1 MVDRFELVFGDGEV
15 EADFSGEVEAV
26 CWDLGVVE
34 GDGVVGVVIEGGGV
48 EGGERG
54 WAVE

>member
-1 MVDRFELVFGDGEV
+1 MIDGFELVFGDGEV
-15 EADFSGEVEAV
+15 EADFAGEVEAV
-26 CWDLGVVE
+26 GGDLDFVE